1 MSRGV
6 VAGAPRQSS
15 GEPDWTRPFQLEDV
29 DPGLSDRA
37 AMAGAILALGAVVA
51 VTITMQTGSA
61 LLGAAFFP
69 IGFCVLHLMGFD
81 LLTGV
86 FVPTPLAWL
95 DRRTGVTI
103 PRIL

>member
-1 MSRGV
+1 
-6 VAGAPRQSS
+6 
-15 GEPDWTRPFQLEDV
+15 
-29 DPGLSDRA
+29 
-37 AMAGAILALGAVVA
+37 MAGAILALGAVVA
-51 VTITMQTGSA
+51 VTINMQTGSA

-69 IGFCVLHLMGFD
+69 IGFCVLYLMGFD

-86 FVPTPLAWL
+86 FVPTPLTWL